1 MACRRVDRI
10 LWIVADTVR
19 ADYLGYNGGHV
30 RTANIDALAAR
41 STVFDRHYAVSFPT
55 VPARSQ
61 LGFHVHTTL
70 SPAATVSTPGPMEA
84 TRPAP

>member
-10 LWIVADTVR
+10 LWIEADTVR

-30 RTANIDALAAR
+30 RTPNIDALPAR

-55 VPARSQ
+55 VPARYDFLVGQ
-61 LGFHVHTTL
+61 CVRGDG
-70 SPAATVSTPGPMEA
+70 AACA
-84 TRPAP
+84 